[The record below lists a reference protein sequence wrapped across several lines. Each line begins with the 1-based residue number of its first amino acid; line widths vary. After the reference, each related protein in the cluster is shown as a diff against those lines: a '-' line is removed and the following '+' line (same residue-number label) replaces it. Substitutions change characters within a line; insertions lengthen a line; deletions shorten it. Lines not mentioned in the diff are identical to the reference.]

1 MGNSMYHYWKSQ
13 PEVLRQ
19 ILEQRKSQTEE
30 FVKLFCAVNP
40 DKLYLIGSGTSLNA
54 ERAAAGYME
63 TILDVDVCA
72 VPSSRIPQLRGER
85 PMVVFISQ
93 GGSSTNT
100 LQAMERLA
108 DYPSISITGEAEC
121 EIRRR
126 SSHHML
132 IGCGEELA
140 GPKTVG
146 YTASVLCFYICALE
160 AALAAGTIG
169 PDKYDAEIGVLDL
182 AVNQMEENIR
192 RTEAWFRR
200 NQDELVQIRKYVLV
214 GCGSAFAA
222 ATEGCL
228 KILETIKVPSMS
240 FEFEEYLHGPIIL
253 TDRELGGV
261 FYISDAPGERERMME
276 LARCHAHFSPYAY
289 MVTTDESIQGAKVLH
304 ALRTGHDHTQIFEAV
319 LLPQLLAARV
329 PELLGLAEGSPAYDL
344 YTKNCPPKYNNG
356 R

>member
-63 TILDVDVCA
+63 TMLDVDVCA

-222 ATEGCL
+222 ATEG
-228 KILETIKVPSMS
+228 
-240 FEFEEYLHGPIIL
+240 
-253 TDRELGGV
+253 
-261 FYISDAPGERERMME
+261 
-276 LARCHAHFSPYAY
+276 
-289 MVTTDESIQGAKVLH
+289 
-304 ALRTGHDHTQIFEAV
+304 
-319 LLPQLLAARV
+319 
-329 PELLGLAEGSPAYDL
+329 
-344 YTKNCPPKYNNG
+344 
-356 R
+356 

>member
-1 MGNSMYHYWKSQ
+1 MGNRMYDYWKRQ

-19 ILEQRKSQTEE
+19 ILGQRKAQTEE
-30 FVKLFCAVNP
+30 FVKLFCEVKP

-54 ERAAAGYME
+54 ETAAASYME
-63 TILDVDVCA
+63 SILDVDVRA
-72 VPSSRIPQLRGER
+72 VPSSRIPPLRGER
-85 PMVVFISQ
+85 PMVAFISQ

-100 LQAMERLA
+100 LQAMEQLSA
-108 DYPSISITGEAEC
+108 YPSISITGEAEC
-121 EIRRR
+121 EIQRR
-126 SSHHML
+126 SRHHML

-140 GPKTVG
+140 GPKTIG

-160 AALAAGTIG
+160 SALAAGTIG
-169 PDKYDAEIGVLDL
+169 QEKYDAEIGVLEL
-182 AVNQMEENIR
+182 AVSQMEENIR
-192 RTEAWFRR
+192 RTEEWFLR
-200 NQDELVQIRKYVLV
+200 NRDELMQIRKYVLI

-253 TDRELGGV
+253 TDRELGGI
-261 FYISDAPGERERMME
+261 FYVSDAPGERERMLE
-276 LARCHAHFSPYAY
+276 LALCHAHFSPYAY
-289 MVTTDESIQGAKVLH
+289 TVTTDETIEGNKVLH
-304 ALRTGHDHTQIFEAV
+304 ALRTGRDHTQIFEAV

-344 YTKNCPPKYNNG
+344 YTKNCPTKYNNG

>member
-1 MGNSMYHYWKSQ
+1 M
-13 PEVLRQ
+13 
-19 ILEQRKSQTEE
+19 
-30 FVKLFCAVNP
+30 F
-40 DKLYLIGSGTSLNA
+40 
-54 ERAAAGYME
+54 
-63 TILDVDVCA
+63 DVDVCA

-100 LQAMERLA
+100 LQAMEQLA
-108 DYPSISITGEAEC
+108 AYPSISITGEAEC

-344 YTKNCPPKYNNG
+344 YTKNCPTKYNNG